1 MRSGPRASGTC
12 RLQLVSRQARSNP
25 RPQASHLPWRRIHF
39 YRFRLNDFRSF
50 NFLSKVLFIFPS
62 QYLFAIGFPHLFSL
76 RRSLS
81 PALCTSIKVH
91 DSSGP
96 SRTREDTTDGA
107 LTLFGGPLVDT
118 SAPPLPALATVLQ
131 ITIRR
136 PLDRRLPVWAFP
148 ASVARTKGILVS
160 FFSSA

>member
-62 QYLFAIGFPHLFSL
+62 QYLFAIGFLLIFSL

-81 PALCTSIKVH
+81 PAWCTSIKVH
-91 DSSGP
+91 DSLGP

-118 SAPPLPALATVLQ
+118 SAAPHRHDNDSSDYNSPYSRTE
-131 ITIRR
+131 ITSVGSSRFRR
-136 PLDRRLPVWAFP
+136 PY
-148 ASVARTKGILVS
+148 
-160 FFSSA
+160 